1 MGLSAVSRVLS
12 STSARPSD
20 SGFSST
26 FNRSLNEGSYT
37 RASDATAVNLSM
49 GSMATPSPA
58 TSLSKG
64 MDGSPPRISDGGLL
78 RASDTSLR
86 VSDTSARR
94 SIEAPSP
101 VAPDV
106 LPPIKGTRLMNLSQ
120 TVTVKP
126 KVGKRPSLRKYTR
139 R

>member
-1 MGLSAVSRVLS
+1 MSRVLS

-49 GSMATPSPA
+49 GSMATPSPTA
-58 TSLSKG
+58 SLSKG
-64 MDGSPPRISDGGLL
+64 MDGSPPRISDGGL
-78 RASDTSLR
+78 LR

-126 KVGKRPSLRKYTR
+126 KVAKRPSLRKYTR

>member
-12 STSARPSD
+12 FTSARPSD

-49 GSMATPSPA
+49 GSMATPSPTA
-58 TSLSKG
+58 SLSKG
-64 MDGSPPRISDGGLL
+64 MDGSPPRISDGGL
-78 RASDTSLR
+78 LR